1 MNMSKLIFEKLQ
13 GKTKEQ
19 VQPFII
25 IGVWILVILV
35 FTIINASFFSLK
47 NFHSILLTGVVVGI
61 IAVGECVAL
70 TATYFD
76 MSVGMVA
83 AMGGLAAAKI
93 MQSTHN
99 SFLAFLAGICVGVL
113 CGLLAGLC
121 VSMLNMN
128 AFITTFAL
136 QEIYRGVI
144 YVFTNGFP
152 ISLFNAEFSSFT
164 KWGKMK
170 VFGFLQFPIL
180 ALIIIYVLVAL
191 LMKYRKLGRSIYLVG
206 GNAKCAEIC
215 GINIHRVQIFCF
227 VLCNVLASFAGMLY
241 ASRTSSAAAFLGE
254 NIVMESIAAT
264 IVGGTSMA
272 GGKSNLFLTFIGVMI
287 VYSVKN
293 GLIMIGLPDFY
304 QYIAI
309 GIILFL
315 AVMMQVERI
324 KS

>member
-1 MNMSKLIFEKLQ
+1 MEKTKTLSTKLQ

-25 IGVWILVILV
+25 FGTLILVVLI
-35 FTIINASFFSLK
+35 FTLINPSFFSLK
-47 NFHSILLTGVVVGI
+47 NFHSILLTSVVVGI

-83 AMGGLAAAKI
+83 AMGGLTAASI
-93 MQSTHN
+93 MHATGSVA
-99 SFLAFLAGICVGVL
+99 LAVLGGLVLGVV

-136 QEIYRGVI
+136 QEIYRGII
-144 YVFTNGFP
+144 YIFTDGFP
-152 ISLFNAEFSSFT
+152 ISLFNAEYAEYT
-164 KWGKMK
+164 KWGQMK

-180 ALIIIYVLVAL
+180 ALAIVYILVAL
-191 LMKYRKLGRSIYLVG
+191 FMRFRKLGRSIYLVG
-206 GNAKCAEIC
+206 GNAKCAHIC
-215 GINIHRVQIFCF
+215 GIKLHAVQIFCF

-241 ASRTSSAAAFLGE
+241 ASRTGSASAFLGE

-272 GGKSNLFLTFIGVMI
+272 GGKSNLGLTFVGVLI
-287 VYSVKN
+287 VYGVKN
-293 GLIMIGLPDFY
+293 GLIMVGLPDFY

-315 AVMMQVERI
+315 AVMMQVER
-324 KS
+324 KKN